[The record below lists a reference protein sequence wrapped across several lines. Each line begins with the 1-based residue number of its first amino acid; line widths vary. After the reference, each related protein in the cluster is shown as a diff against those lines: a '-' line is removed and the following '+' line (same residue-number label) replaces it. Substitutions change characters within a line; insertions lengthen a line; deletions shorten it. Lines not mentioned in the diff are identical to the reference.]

1 MRLALVTGATG
12 LVGSHVVERLLA
24 DGWRVRALVRDPAG
38 AAWLAA
44 RGAELAQGDVLDA
57 PSLARASSGCG
68 ALFHTAAAVT
78 PTGGWEAFRRPNV
91 DGTRNVVDAAAAS
104 GARLLHLSSVAVYG
118 SGARYRADG
127 RKTDEETPLA
137 PLPDGAWY
145 ARSKRESEAM
155 VLDAHAAKRV
165 WATAIRPCVIYGP
178 RDRQFVPRLARVLRF
193 GFAPLLGQGRTTLPL
208 VHAASVAD
216 AAVRAV
222 DADVAG
228 GRAYNVTND
237 FALTP
242 REFFRLAGEGLG
254 RRVRLVPMPVPL
266 ASLAVRLGLRAVS
279 LVKGGNLNVV
289 AGGSLDFLTKDN
301 PFTSARA
308 RRELGWSPPLPPEAG
323 VPAAFRWWKEHRDA

>member
-12 LVGSHVVERLLA
+12 LVGSHVAQRLLA
-24 DGWRVRALVRDPAG
+24 DGWQVRALVRDPA
-38 AAWLAA
+38 AAGWLAA
-44 RGAELAQGDVLDA
+44 LGVELAAGDVLDA
-57 PSLARASSGCG
+57 ASLARAASGCA

-78 PTGGWEAFRRPNV
+78 PRGGWEAFRRPNV
-91 DGTRNVVDAAAAS
+91 DGTRNVIEAAGES

-118 SGARYRADG
+118 PSARYRADG
-127 RKTDEETPLA
+127 HKTDEETPLA
-137 PLPDGAWY
+137 PLPPGAWY

-155 VLDAHAAKRV
+155 VLDAHAAGRV
-165 WATAIRPCVIYGP
+165 WASAIRPCVIYGP

-193 GFAPLLGQGRTTLPL
+193 GFAPLLGRGRTTMPL

-216 AAVRAV
+216 GAVRAV
-222 DADVAG
+222 ATDGAG

-254 RRVRLVPMPVPL
+254 RRVRLLPMPVPL

-289 AGGSLDFLTKDN
+289 AGGSLDFLTRDN

-308 RRELGWSPPLPPEAG
+308 RRELGWSPPVPPEAG
-323 VPAAFRWWKEHRDA
+323 VPDAFRWWRAHRDA